1 MGKYS
6 LLITLGVAAAVS
18 ILSLQAE
25 QTTLDTSERQARRQ
39 GQVLARQ
46 VARTGY
52 NAVLSKARRKTEP
65 DKSVDQIVED
75 VNDEPVQGSYQGGTY
90 EAWLEKISPTAYKAV
105 SIGRFPVAD
114 RVVKHR
120 MGDGYGNNTM
130 VNVPKVNTPSALNV
144 SFKQSMAGY
153 CSAIYLERVLPDTE
167 PEEQPDPEMVFP
179 PGNDRND
186 AATTFD
192 KTIQAGTKLN
202 FILAVDK
209 DCSHEGEESADY
221 PEDYNH
227 MQRSFKQDVSQLN
240 KMEEAPY
247 GMVEETNTGSGQG
260 WRVSFEDQRVF
271 SESQLWDIKENGYP
285 NDGTHWDRRD
295 ETYGGDG
302 WGENSDG
309 LRDLRDFGDIPDF
322 SDQVIQVGLSDPET
336 V

>member
-6 LLITLGVAAAVS
+6 LLITLGVAAAVTM
-18 ILSLQAE
+18 LSFQAE
-25 QTTLDTSERQARRQ
+25 QTSLDTKEQQSRRQ
-39 GQVLARQ
+39 GELIARQ
-46 VARTGY
+46 IARTGY
-52 NAVLSKARRKTEP
+52 NSVLAQGRVEKGD
-65 DKSVDQIVED
+65 DKSVSEIVSD
-75 VNDEPVQGSYQGGTY
+75 VGTLEGTYEGGQY

-105 SIGRFPVAD
+105 SVGAFKVNGEVMEYRI
-114 RVVKHR
+114 
-120 MGDGYGNNTM
+120 GDGYGNNTM
-130 VNVPKVNTPSALNV
+130 VKVPEVKTPSNLNV
-144 SFKQSMAGY
+144 TFEQSMAGY

-179 PGNDRND
+179 PGNDRNG

-271 SESQLWDIKENGYP
+271 SESQLWDVKGNGYP
-285 NDGTHWDRRD
+285 DDGTYWDSGD

-302 WGENSDG
+302 WDKNSDG
-309 LRDLRDFGDIPDF
+309 LRDLQDFGDIPDF